1 MATASRSSSFVFV
14 ASGPGRGKSV
24 GMRRARSRRALAEAL
39 RREKRSL
46 VQTWQLPDWAAG
58 PEPPASLKDQAAMNE
73 QLGQLVARGVPLVD
87 ALDVTAQVVSSEG
100 APRIERIRE
109 MVRAGKSFSEA
120 CRAAGGFD
128 RVTIAIYAAAERS
141 GDLAGAAA
149 RLARN
154 ARRQL
159 EIQGK
164 AGTLIIYPAIVLTI
178 SAIVAVAMIMF
189 IVPMIGR
196 GLAGSG
202 VELPVVMRVM
212 MGVGLWLRANW
223 LLMLGVLGAAVVA
236 LILLRR
242 GIAAGVKRGM
252 RRLPLINKVVL
263 AQELARFFGVMAAMT
278 TSGIPLADALG
289 TSVEAV
295 GHPKLRRQFDKLRQK
310 LIEGGVFR
318 TLIEQVEGLPLA
330 SRKLLV
336 AADQAGD
343 LETAFDALASDYSD
357 EVEKRTNRVMAA
369 IEPAMIVVLFLVIGS
384 LVLSI
389 MLPLIQATSSGI
401 G

>member
-1 MATASRSSSFVFV
+1 MPPKARSSSFVFV
-14 ASGPGRGKSV
+14 ASGPGRGKSMGV
-24 GMRRARSRRALAEAL
+24 RRARSRRALAESL
-39 RREKRSL
+39 KREKRTL

-159 EIQGK
+159 EIRGK
-164 AGTLIIYPAIVLTI
+164 ASTLLIYPSIVLTI
-178 SAIVAVAMIMF
+178 SLIVAVSMVVF

-196 GLAGSG
+196 GLSGAGI
-202 VELPVVMRVM
+202 ELPAVTRVM
-212 MGVGLWLRANW
+212 MDTGLWLRANA
-223 LLMLGVLGAAVVA
+223 LLALAVVGGVIVA
-236 LILLRR
+236 GILLRR
-242 GIAAGVKRGM
+242 TILAFLRRAM
-252 RRLPLINKVVL
+252 RVLPLVNKVVL

-295 GHPKLRRQFDKLRQK
+295 GHPVLRRQFDKLRQR
-310 LIEGGVFR
+310 LIEGG
-318 TLIEQVEGLPLA
+318 
-330 SRKLLV
+330 
-336 AADQAGD
+336 
-343 LETAFDALASDYSD
+343 
-357 EVEKRTNRVMAA
+357 
-369 IEPAMIVVLFLVIGS
+369 
-384 LVLSI
+384 
-389 MLPLIQATSSGI
+389 SSAR
-401 G
+401 